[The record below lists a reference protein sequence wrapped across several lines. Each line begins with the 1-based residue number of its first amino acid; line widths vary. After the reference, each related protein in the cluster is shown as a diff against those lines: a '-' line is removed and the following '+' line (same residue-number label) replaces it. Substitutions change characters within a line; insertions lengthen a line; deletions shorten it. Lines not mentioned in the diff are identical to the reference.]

1 MNQLSVLLKQNKEIY
16 FFWKIHYFLFQNQF
30 CIFLIKI
37 FLLLNFIEWM
47 NLWWIEISILK
58 SLLNK
63 VRKLYF
69 LVLINLKVNLLW
81 NISKNKKLKLI
92 WLRNKL
98 IKKMNMKMRMMFK
111 MILMM
116 IKVLK
121 KNLMIKILL
130 IIIKMIWMRMKMMI
144 MILKE
149 IKKKWRKKM
158 ARLNI
163 VKMKK
168 MKMMKIDKII
178 YKIKLNFF
186 IKNFCSNI
194 RNY

>member
-1 MNQLSVLLKQNKEIY
+1 MNQLSVLLKLNKEIY
-16 FFWKIHYFLFQNQF
+16 FFWKIPYFLFQNQF

-58 SLLNK
+58 LLLNK

-69 LVLINLKVNLLW
+69 LALINLRVNLLW

-158 ARLNI
+158 ARLTI
-163 VKMKK
+163 VKMKNK
-168 MKMMKIDKII
+168 MKIDKII